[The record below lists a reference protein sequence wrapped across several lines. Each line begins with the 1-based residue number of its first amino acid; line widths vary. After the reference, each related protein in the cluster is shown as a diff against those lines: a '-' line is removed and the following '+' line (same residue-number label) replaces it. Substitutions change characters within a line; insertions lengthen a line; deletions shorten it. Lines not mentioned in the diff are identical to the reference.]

1 MANVQTATD
10 DTKATLVD
18 QLKSDMSL
26 EDKLAAIEAAMQQA
40 AQGKTSTSSSNNA
53 DAPEDPQDLLMCASC
68 Q

>member
-1 MANVQTATD
+1 MTNASATTD

-40 AQGKTSTSSSNNA
+40 AQGKTSKASSTNA